1 MKYLMVA
8 LMLGALASALLAVM
22 ANYVPGAWW
31 QWLLVAM
38 LLVFA
43 GSFAKYGADNTK
55 GTRQH

>member
-1 MKYLMVA
+1 MVA
-8 LMLGALASALLAVM
+8 LLLGALASALLAVM

-43 GSFAKYGADNTK
+43 GAFAKYGADNTK
-55 GTRQH
+55 DTRQH